1 MHVSRTEVLR
11 ASGWAVRCARGDW
24 PNVAESGLR
33 VLLCLSTSRRATK
46 GMQMTDLPITL
57 DHRRG
62 MMAQKA
68 TERRRLRVDV
78 ERNAKVLREQQ
89 DALEA
94 QLAASPSATW
104 PEAAAKAG
112 YLLRLF
118 SHASIALDPR
128 RQRLIVNVLDD
139 FARLTAELN
148 GSHPPD
154 RGEAFAMANKEQ
166 RGNREVRKKPKNKSL
181 KTPTSQASPFSR
193 VQGSAES
200 QKAIGKKSR

>member
-1 MHVSRTEVLR
+1 MR
-11 ASGWAVRCARGDW
+11 
-24 PNVAESGLR
+24 
-33 VLLCLSTSRRATK
+33 
-46 GMQMTDLPITL
+46 MTDLPITL

-62 MMAQKA
+62 MMALKA

-94 QLAASPSATW
+94 QLAASPAATW
-104 PEAAAKAG
+104 PEAAAKAR

-139 FARLTAELN
+139 FARLTAGLN
-148 GSHPPD
+148 DSHAPNQ
-154 RGEAFAMANKEQ
+154 GKAFAMANKEQ
-166 RGNREVRKKPKNKSL
+166 RGSREVRKKPKDKSL
-181 KTPTSQASPFSR
+181 KTPASQASPFSR
-193 VQGSAES
+193 TQGVTSPKGAM
-200 QKAIGKKSR
+200 GKKSR

>member
-1 MHVSRTEVLR
+1 
-11 ASGWAVRCARGDW
+11 
-24 PNVAESGLR
+24 
-33 VLLCLSTSRRATK
+33 
-46 GMQMTDLPITL
+46 MQMNDLPITL

-78 ERNAKVLREQQ
+78 ERDAKVLREQQ

-104 PEAAAKAG
+104 PEAAAKAR

-128 RQRLIVNVLDD
+128 RQRLIANVLDD
-139 FARLTAELN
+139 FARLTAGLN
-148 GSHPPD
+148 ESHAPNQ
-154 RGEAFAMANKEQ
+154 GQASAMANKEQ
-166 RGNREVRKKPKNKSL
+166 RSSREVRKKPKDKSL
-181 KTPTSQASPFSR
+181 KAPASQVSPFSR
-193 VQGSAES
+193 TQGSGSPKSAG
-200 QKAIGKKSR
+200 GKKSR